1 MLSSTLCQP
10 RLDLV
15 NILEDLVRDHGTSFR
30 GLARFQDGPECF
42 HERVH
47 ATADFE
53 VWLLSWLP
61 GQITPIHDHGG
72 AVTAATVLSG
82 SLIEER
88 FVRTTGFN
96 VRPVWTMPRVAGDAD
111 RIEAAAI
118 HRVRPIGNAVTL
130 HLYVPASTEGQ
141 IYQAVA

>member
-1 MLSSTLCQP
+1 VLSSTLCQP
-10 RLDLV
+10 QLDLV
-15 NILEDLVRDHGTSFR
+15 NVLEGLVRDHGKTFR

-42 HERVH
+42 HERVY

-61 GQITPIHDHGG
+61 GQVTPIHDHGG
-72 AVTAATVLSG
+72 AVTATTVLSG

-88 FVRTTGFN
+88 FVRTFGLN

-111 RIEAAAI
+111 RIEASAI
-118 HRVRPIGNAVTL
+118 HRVRPIGNVVTL